1 LLPREDRDTINS
13 KMKWWRWTARLIL
26 LSAALTAGNAEDTPD
41 ELLLVRFKE
50 RVGRDLAQVL
60 NYTCLETMRRAERR
74 PKSPVFV
81 PMDTVRLEVSKVG
94 GKELFSWPGASHF
107 EDKGLKAFLATGA
120 TTTGMFGLAAHELFI
135 SGSAELKYHGEETLA
150 SHRAVRYD
158 FHLPQDHGY
167 EVRMGDATGQVAAN
181 GSFWFDPV
189 SLDLIRIQSHGVDI
203 PADLHVGELSATISY
218 ARVPMGRARALLPRD
233 AEVVLADSVGGAS
246 RNTIEFSQCHEYQTE
261 STISFDVPAVLDSAT
276 PQPAMPEVHLPAGL
290 MVPATLETAID
301 SKTSAI
307 GDPVRGKVRDD
318 VRRDGKVVLPAGA
331 AIHGRIRRLDR
342 HEMGESYFI
351 VGVELFDVEWQNA
364 HADFYGELV
373 ETYAKKGITE
383 GFGVRGS
390 VTCVVRGKKVRIEPG
405 LGLLWRVLD
414 RPSNVQ

>member
-1 LLPREDRDTINS
+1 
-13 KMKWWRWTARLIL
+13 
-26 LSAALTAGNAEDTPD
+26 LTAGRAADAPD
-41 ELLLVRFKE
+41 ELLLERFKE
-50 RVGRDLAQVL
+50 RVGQDLAQVL
-60 NYTCLETMRRAERR
+60 NYTCLETMQRAERR

-81 PMDTVRLEVSKVG
+81 LMDTVRLEVSKVG

-107 EDKGLKAFLATGA
+107 EDKGLKAFLAIGA

-135 SGSAELKYHGEETLA
+135 SGSAKLKYHGEETLA
-150 SHRAVRYD
+150 GHRTVRYD
-158 FHLPQDHGY
+158 FHLPRDHGY
-167 EVRMGDATGQVAAN
+167 EVRMGDASGQVAAD
-181 GSFWFDPV
+181 GSFWFDPA
-189 SLDLIRIQSHGVDI
+189 SLNLIRMQSHGVDM
-203 PADLHVGELSATISY
+203 PSDLHVGELSATISY
-218 ARVPMGRARALLPRD
+218 ARVLVGSASALLPKD
-233 AEVVLADSVGGAS
+233 AEVVLADSFGGAS

-261 STISFDVPAVLDSAT
+261 STISFDVPAVMESAV
-276 PQPAMPEVHLPAGL
+276 PQPAVRELHLPAGL
-290 MVPATLETAID
+290 MVPVTLETAID
-301 SKTSAI
+301 SKASAI

-342 HEMGESYFI
+342 NESGEPYFI

-364 HADFYGELV
+364 RADFYGELV

-390 VTCVVRGKKVRIEPG
+390 VTCVVKGKKVRIDPG

-414 RPSNVQ
+414 RPPNTQ